1 MAIVATGGMSHQV
14 HGERCGFNNPQ
25 WDAQFIDLLVND
37 PQRLTELT
45 LAEYATPGGLEGA
58 EVIMWLIMRGALS
71 ANVQKLHQDY
81 YLPSMTG
88 IVTLILETQS
98 REATVDVHQRQRDK
112 INL

>member
-1 MAIVATGGMSHQV
+1 
-14 HGERCGFNNPQ
+14 
-25 WDAQFIDLLVND
+25 
-37 PQRLTELT
+37 
-45 LAEYATPGGLEGA
+45 
-58 EVIMWLIMRGALS
+58 MWLIMRGALS